1 MNQLKIIKA
10 IVFTFTFLLIFGTLV
25 LLGKLYQKANGNGNE
40 QNAQSTENSL
50 GLSAGFSI
58 RQIAADNSLLY
69 IWASDSQTKD
79 HIIIYNPDKSRIIS
93 DITLN

>member
-25 LLGKLYQKANGNGNE
+25 LLSKLYQKANGNE